1 MVKIR
6 IKVYISGVVQGVFFR
21 VSMRKKGIELG
32 LQGFVQNLDEGCVYA
47 VVEGEETSIRKLV
60 EWCNKG
66 PPGAIVE
73 EVKVKLEEYK
83 GEFQAFK
90 IV

>member
-32 LQGFVQNLDEGCVYA
+32 LQGFVKNLDDGCVYA

-60 EWCNKG
+60 EWCHKG

-90 IV
+90 IM